1 MDFEN
6 LIFTTSLS
14 LSCRFISAMT
24 LYPIPDLP
32 ILMVMVE
39 RDLFIMS
46 FFDGMELNFSSP
58 FHFFF
63 SGIGYSPYFA
73 TFLAFNFNSRI
84 FQSYLTVY
92 SWLEEF
98 MTVFTVPPIP
108 GGVDLQVVLLGNVK
122 GHLYIPIR
130 SIPIKV

>member
-1 MDFEN
+1 M
-6 LIFTTSLS
+6 
-14 LSCRFISAMT
+14 
-24 LYPIPDLP
+24 PG
-32 ILMVMVE
+32 
-39 RDLFIMS
+39 RDRETAIKL
-46 FFDGMELNFSSP
+46 GHSS
-58 FHFFF
+58 
-63 SGIGYSPYFA
+63 YFA

-98 MTVFTVPPIP
+98 MTVFAVPPIP

-122 GHLYIPIR
+122 GHLYVPIR